1 MLRCNEKPLWISH
14 SGFLSALVTVLV
26 LILLVTALVLIAVLV
41 IVLVVV
47 LVLILV
53 LIIHW
58 LFPPILYICGL
69 TATIGYPVL

>member
-1 MLRCNEKPLWISH
+1 MKNRCGYPTAV
-14 SGFLSALVTVLV
+14 FLSALVTVLV
-26 LILLVTALVLIAVLV
+26 LILLVTALVLIAVL
-41 IVLVVV
+41 IVV

-69 TATIGYPVL
+69 TATIGYPVP